1 MWGRGRWALRGVGG
15 GGLER
20 KRRVWGMEGGCEVFP
35 KLCGAMLGMRRA
47 ARLGGVRGRSRN
59 RGRRREWSRLRELG
73 AVEVHWKTCL
83 MDGD

>member
-1 MWGRGRWALRGVGG
+1 MGG

-20 KRRVWGMEGGCEVFP
+20 KRRVWGMEGGCERYFLSCV
-35 KLCGAMLGMRRA
+35 GAMLGMRRA
-47 ARLGGVRGRSRN
+47 ARLGGVWGRSRN

-83 MDGD
+83 VDGD